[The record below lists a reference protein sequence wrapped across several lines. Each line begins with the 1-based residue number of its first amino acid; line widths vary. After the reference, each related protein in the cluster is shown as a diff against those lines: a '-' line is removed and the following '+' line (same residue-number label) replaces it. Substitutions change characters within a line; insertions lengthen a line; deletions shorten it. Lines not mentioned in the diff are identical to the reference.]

1 MITLAP
7 ALAWGFSDRG
17 LLREGMVAD
26 LNVFDPGVVGPAVP
40 RIVNDLPAG
49 GKRLS
54 QRSVGFKATVVNGEV
69 TIVDGEAT
77 ARTSGRLL
85 RNKLAG

>member
-7 ALAWGFSDRG
+7 ALAWGFADRG

-26 LNVFDPGVVGPAVP
+26 LNVFDPDRVGPAVP
-40 RIVNDLPAG
+40 EVVARPARG
-49 GKRLS
+49 REAPR
-54 QRSVGFKATVVNGEV
+54 RSGPSGFQATVVGGEI

-77 ARTSGRLL
+77 GARPGASCAARRG
-85 RNKLAG
+85 